1 MTLINIR
8 SVERI
13 LLNLNAWIYSIEFF
27 YILDERT
34 YTGNTSDHP

>member
-13 LLNLNAWIYSIEFF
+13 LLNLSAWIYSIEFF
-27 YILDERT
+27 LYSGWENL
-34 YTGNTSDHP
+34 YWKY